1 MYPSTASTCLLDIDY
16 WTCYIT
22 LRDLYLV
29 SVYSVLIAY
38 LKWLYTA
45 NLLTVIGAYFD
56 SVHQLESPD
65 YNFDERTMIAVQGR
79 PLMEC
84 LSVEEPLT
92 ACGWCYGWDCNSKG
106 HQRHMSLYHMGPW
119 KEYKP
124 SGIKWSAHW
133 AKNNYIRMQNSKKK

>member
-22 LRDLYLV
+22 LRDLYLG

-65 YNFDERTMIAVQGR
+65 CNFDERTMIAVQGR

-92 ACGWCYGWDCNSKG
+92 A
-106 HQRHMSLYHMGPW
+106 
-119 KEYKP
+119 
-124 SGIKWSAHW
+124 
-133 AKNNYIRMQNSKKK
+133 

>member
-22 LRDLYLV
+22 LRDLYLG

-84 LSVEEPLT
+84 LSVEEPLI
-92 ACGWCYGWDCNSKG
+92 A
-106 HQRHMSLYHMGPW
+106 
-119 KEYKP
+119 
-124 SGIKWSAHW
+124 
-133 AKNNYIRMQNSKKK
+133 